1 MGPLKADVVVIGGGA
16 AGSMCALTAAQRGLH
31 VVLLEPNKMLGKK
44 LRITGKGRCNVTNHC
59 DVKTILAN
67 IPGDGRFLYS
77 ALNRLG
83 PQDTMALFESLG
95 VPLKTERGNRVFP
108 VSDRSHDVANALERA
123 YAHAG
128 GKVVHA
134 AATDILTQDGA
145 VSAVVTTEGAIDCDA
160 AVICTG
166 GLSYPLTGSTG
177 DGYRFAQR
185 LGHTVTP
192 TRASLVPLESDDPWC
207 AEMQGFS
214 LRNVT
219 LTVYDEQNK
228 AVYSDLGEMLFTHFG
243 VSGPLVLSASA
254 HMRDFSRHKYRLS
267 IDLKPA
273 LDEKKL
279 DARIL
284 RDFQKYANRD
294 FKNAL
299 YDLAGH
305 AMIPVLVRLSGIPI
319 RRSTLSRASSG
330 SGSWSCSSIFRCRS
344 SARGPSMRP
353 LLHPAACRSRRST
366 RAPWAPSSCPGC
378 ILPARC
384 SIWTPIPAA
393 STCRSHG
400 APAMWPEMRSAHNAR
415 KEMNI
420 LDTHITVAID
430 GPSGAGKSTIA
441 RAAARRFG
449 LIYVDTGAIYRTVG
463 LACERAGADCSDTAA
478 VQVLL
483 PELKIE
489 LAYDAAGEQR
499 MLLNGEDVSD
509 TIRLPEV
516 SLLASRVS
524 ALPVVRAFLL
534 DMQRDLARTHSAVMD
549 GRDIGTVVLPDA
561 GLKIFLSASAECRAQ
576 RRYRQLQEKG
586 IEEPYADVL
595 RELEQRDYDDT
606 HRAVAPLKAAPDA
619 VHIDTSD
626 LTLDESIDAV
636 CAAIRTRFGV
646 EGKA

>member
-1 MGPLKADVVVIGGGA
+1 M
-16 AGSMCALTAAQRGLH
+16 
-31 VVLLEPNKMLGKK
+31 
-44 LRITGKGRCNVTNHC
+44 
-59 DVKTILAN
+59 KTILAN

-192 TRASLVPLESDDPWC
+192 TRASLVPLESEDPWC

-228 AVYSDLGEMLFTHFG
+228 AVYPDLGEMLFTHFG

-299 YDLAGH
+299 YDLAGY
-305 AMIPVLVRLSGIPI
+305 AMIPVLVRLSGIPEDTKVNVI
-319 RRSTLSRASSG
+319 TREQRHRLVELFKHFPVSVTGTRPIDEAIITSGGVSLKEVNPRTMGSKLVHGLYFAGEVLDLDAYTGGFNLQIAWSTGYVAG
-330 SGSWSCSSIFRCRS
+330 N
-344 SARGPSMRP
+344 
-353 LLHPAACRSRRST
+353 AACT
-366 RAPWAPSSCPGC
+366 
-378 ILPARC
+378 
-384 SIWTPIPAA
+384 
-393 STCRSHG
+393 
-400 APAMWPEMRSAHNAR
+400 
-415 KEMNI
+415 
-420 LDTHITVAID
+420 
-430 GPSGAGKSTIA
+430 
-441 RAAARRFG
+441 
-449 LIYVDTGAIYRTVG
+449 
-463 LACERAGADCSDTAA
+463 
-478 VQVLL
+478 
-483 PELKIE
+483 
-489 LAYDAAGEQR
+489 
-499 MLLNGEDVSD
+499 
-509 TIRLPEV
+509 
-516 SLLASRVS
+516 
-524 ALPVVRAFLL
+524 
-534 DMQRDLARTHSAVMD
+534 
-549 GRDIGTVVLPDA
+549 
-561 GLKIFLSASAECRAQ
+561 
-576 RRYRQLQEKG
+576 
-586 IEEPYADVL
+586 
-595 RELEQRDYDDT
+595 
-606 HRAVAPLKAAPDA
+606 
-619 VHIDTSD
+619 
-626 LTLDESIDAV
+626 
-636 CAAIRTRFGV
+636 
-646 EGKA
+646 

>member
-1 MGPLKADVVVIGGGA
+1 MRCMGPLKADVVVIGGGA
-16 AGSMCALTAAQRGLH
+16 AGSMCALTAAQRGLN

-59 DVKTILAN
+59 DVKTVLAN

-95 VPLKTERGNRVFP
+95 VPLG
-108 VSDRSHDVANALERA
+108 LERA

-134 AATDILTQDGA
+134 AATDVLTHDGA
-145 VSAVVTTEGAIDCDA
+145 VSAVVTTEGSIDCDA

-177 DGYRFAQR
+177 DGYRLARQ

-192 TRASLVPLESDDPWC
+192 TRPSLVPLESDDPWC

-228 AVYSDLGEMLFTHFG
+228 VIYSDLGEMLFTHFG

-254 HMRDFSRHKYRLS
+254 HMRDFSQHKYRLS

-305 AMIPVLVRLSGIPI
+305 AMIPVLVRLSGIPEDTKVNVI
-319 RRSTLSRASSG
+319 TREQRHKLVELFKHFPVSVTGTRPIDEAIITSG
-330 SGSWSCSSIFRCRS
+330 GVSLKEVNPRTMGSK
-344 SARGPSMRP
+344 
-353 LLHPAACRSRRST
+353 LV
-366 RAPWAPSSCPGC
+366 PG
-378 ILPARC
+378 LY
-384 SIWTPIPAA
+384 
-393 STCRSHG
+393 
-400 APAMWPEMRSAHNAR
+400 
-415 KEMNI
+415 
-420 LDTHITVAID
+420 
-430 GPSGAGKSTIA
+430 
-441 RAAARRFG
+441 F
-449 LIYVDTGAIYRTVG
+449 
-463 LACERAGADCSDTAA
+463 
-478 VQVLL
+478 
-483 PELKIE
+483 
-489 LAYDAAGEQR
+489 AGE
-499 MLLNGEDVSD
+499 V
-509 TIRLPEV
+509 
-516 SLLASRVS
+516 
-524 ALPVVRAFLL
+524 L
-534 DMQRDLARTHSAVMD
+534 DLDAYTGGFNLQIAWSTGYVAGSAVC
-549 GRDIGTVVLPDA
+549 T
-561 GLKIFLSASAECRAQ
+561 
-576 RRYRQLQEKG
+576 
-586 IEEPYADVL
+586 
-595 RELEQRDYDDT
+595 
-606 HRAVAPLKAAPDA
+606 
-619 VHIDTSD
+619 
-626 LTLDESIDAV
+626 
-636 CAAIRTRFGV
+636 
-646 EGKA
+646 